1 MHITYDFWRST
12 EEPAEASWRRV
23 ARIAMTPPLRDYIGA
38 RVLEMTS
45 KWMFRVTTPM
55 VVWQLTHDER
65 MIATSLACMLLP
77 GLVMEL
83 IGGIVADRYNR
94 RTIMVMSCLGSLA
107 TNIVIAIMAY
117 MDALTIHWLF
127 ALTALYGGV
136 TSVSHAASKTIV
148 TAFVR
153 KEDLATAVSLNTV
166 VFNLAGFIGPA
177 LAAGLIYSLGN
188 AAAYGACA
196 LFTTAFVIMLQRVP
210 DPQTEKASQ
219 HLGFVRSLRDGL
231 AHVLAVRLLLYV
243 FIMHIGAI
251 ALARP
256 FIEFVPAIVHH
267 GFGGGVRE
275 AGWLLSAFGIGS
287 VAGGLW
293 LASCEA
299 SAKRLASLALG
310 AMPAFAAALLGIV
323 MSPNLPIALVFSFA
337 AGFGM
342 ITRGGAIQSM
352 MQLEA
357 APEYR
362 GRVMALHGV
371 SFELGCIAGAL
382 MIGYVARAASLTIAL
397 SLCVT
402 LLLALWL
409 AIRRDMMAAAI
420 ERDRSGAAP
429 ETAAPAVV
437 PAPRQA
443 EPVGK
448 PAQQVA

>member
-1 MHITYDFWRST
+1 MHITYDFWRGT
-12 EEPAEASWRRV
+12 EEPAEAAWRRV

-65 MIATSLACMLLP
+65 MIAASLVCMLLP

-94 RTIMVMSCLGSLA
+94 RTIMVLSCVGSLA
-107 TNIVIAIMAY
+107 TNLVIALMA
-117 MDALTIHWLF
+117 MLDALTIHWLF
-127 ALTALYGGV
+127 ALTALYGGI

-153 KEDLATAVSLNTV
+153 KEDLSTAVSLNTV
-166 VFNLAGFIGPA
+166 VFNVAGFIGPA

-188 AAAYGACA
+188 AAAYSACA
-196 LFTTAFVIMLQRVP
+196 LFTLAFVVLLQRVP
-210 DPQTEKASQ
+210 DPETVKASQ
-219 HLGFVRSLRDGL
+219 HLSFVRSLRDGL
-231 AHVLAVRLLLYV
+231 AHVLSVRLLLYV

-267 GFGGGVRE
+267 GFDGGVRE
-275 AGWLLSAFGIGS
+275 AGWLLSSFGVGS
-287 VAGGLW
+287 VFGGLW

-299 SAKRLASLALG
+299 SARRLATVALG

-323 MSPNLPIALVFSFA
+323 LSPNLPMALVFSFA

-352 MQLEA
+352 LQLEA
-357 APEYR
+357 APAFR

-382 MIGYVARAASLTIAL
+382 MIGYVAKAATLTVAL

-402 LLLALWL
+402 LLVALWL
-409 AIRRDMMAAAI
+409 AIRRQMMAAAI
-420 ERDRSGAAP
+420 ERDGGSAEPEPVRPVAAP
-429 ETAAPAVV
+429 RLAQAEAAP
-437 PAPRQA
+437 
-443 EPVGK
+443 K
-448 PAQQVA
+448 VA